1 MNLVDTFVSYGF
13 KPETC
18 SQRTHFP
25 FVVVEVVDAN
35 VVDVSVVVEVEVV
48 EEVDSV
54 VLGSRVVAVC
64 HDLCQLIFL
73 EYPHSPSIVEPT
85 WGHVDGP
92 PDATRYVL
100 VTTTG

>member
-1 MNLVDTFVSYGF
+1 M
-13 KPETC
+13 
-18 SQRTHFP
+18 
-25 FVVVEVVDAN
+25 
-35 VVDVSVVVEVEVV
+35 VDVSVVVEVEVV

-64 HDLCQLIFL
+64 HDLFRLIFP
-73 EYPHSPSIVEPT
+73 EYPHSLGFVEPT

-92 PDATRYVL
+92 LQTTRYVL

>member
-54 VLGSRVVAVC
+54 VLGGRVVAVC

-73 EYPHSPSIVEPT
+73 EYPPVWVFWSQLGGMWMAH
-85 WGHVDGP
+85 WMQQGMFW
-92 PDATRYVL
+92 
-100 VTTTG
+100 